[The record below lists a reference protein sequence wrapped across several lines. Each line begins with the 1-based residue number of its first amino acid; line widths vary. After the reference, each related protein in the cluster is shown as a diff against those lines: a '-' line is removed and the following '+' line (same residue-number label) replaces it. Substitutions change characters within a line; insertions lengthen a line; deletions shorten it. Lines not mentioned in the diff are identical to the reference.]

1 MQLLAMIA
9 SFIFGRMNHQQRS
22 GGLRETVRELVDDA
36 LLKSRKPV
44 ILVLTGLAAVI
55 FVCGGLFIT
64 ILDATTQYDRVGYIT
79 LTSTMGAG
87 IALFCLAM
95 LGFAY
100 VFAYSWPGAT
110 HQIKEVVE
118 SRTEHHHHASTL
130 EQALTVLVLDFVKE
144 RELRRAQQTS
154 SPSGPT
160 PSANKAKSPGGTAA
174 EPSTP
179 IH

>member
-9 SFIFGRMNHQQRS
+9 SFIFGRMNHNQRS

-64 ILDATTQYDRVGYIT
+64 VLDATSQYDRVGYIT

-87 IALFCLAM
+87 IILFCLAM

-110 HQIKEVVE
+110 QNVKEVVE
-118 SRTEHHHHASTL
+118 TRTEHHHHASTL

-144 RELRRAQQTS
+144 RELRRTQAPPQPSATPSNGPQASTS
-154 SPSGPT
+154 SS
-160 PSANKAKSPGGTAA
+160 SA
-174 EPSTP
+174 